1 MTANN
6 LLNKWKLDLGGGAGS
21 RALIKLAASDQTINP
36 PGYHQGYIV
45 TQQVETVSKNEQ
57 QQQHLLNKRA
67 WDVALG
73 PLKALPMNISFS
85 KWLQSQVLT
94 WGSMR
99 LLIAST

>member
-73 PLKALPMNISFS
+73 PLKALPMNIS
-85 KWLQSQVLT
+85 
-94 WGSMR
+94 
-99 LLIAST
+99 